1 MVLKFSG
8 QEAAS
13 PPIISGGEALR
24 AEQTLYCMRHECRR
38 PIAERP
44 LLRIRMARLLRSG
57 LVREAAAAAGCE
69 RPRGALPL
77 PPSLIIGAGS
87 DPYYTSASPSLSLAL
102 FSCRAASPPP
112 AVPVCGNPVQ
122 FSHTVRNAAQQLCI
136 KATALT
142 RFLHSCSDSAARR
155 AELLLATARAELQL

>member
-87 DPYYTSASPSLSLAL
+87 DPTTLPLPRRSRWPSFLAGRLPLPPPSPSA
-102 FSCRAASPPP
+102 
-112 AVPVCGNPVQ
+112 GIQ
-122 FSHTVRNAAQQLCI
+122 FNS
-136 KATALT
+136 ATP
-142 RFLHSCSDSAARR
+142 SAMLPSSSA
-155 AELLLATARAELQL
+155 